1 MRCLRCFYISNASHQ
16 NNSCWRKL
24 SHTCTLLSL
33 FTLGD
38 SMSDRRRA
46 RQNQSR
52 KYWMTWKTGTI
63 FMTGPLLKCWII
75 DYKKPTSCESWD
87 LQKLFDSSEKVK
99 ANFKTE
105 IKVARNERMWS
116 QAWNPGFPSHKNSS
130 TSQPANYHRDSQKQN
145 CSLERQYWG
154 KHLNAHEM
162 ISERSICQ
170 NRHPMPLLQYKNLKR
185 ASSTTGYFFHFFLS
199 LDRFMLEGHPEG
211 SNSSKSPYFRW
222 LIKVFDIFFIK
233 PLHMTYH
240 SYQVPLTSLR
250 YHRMHFHED
259 FLILP
264 TVYPV

>member
-46 RQNQSR
+46 RQNHSR
-52 KYWMTWKTGTI
+52 KYWMTRKTYPI

-75 DYKKPTSCESWD
+75 DYKKPTSRESWD

-116 QAWNPGFPSHKNSS
+116 QAWNPEFPSHKIPRPANRPTASVIPRNKIVHL
-130 TSQPANYHRDSQKQN
+130 TDDIEGNILTLLQPAY
-145 CSLERQYWG
+145 
-154 KHLNAHEM
+154 
-162 ISERSICQ
+162 
-170 NRHPMPLLQYKNLKR
+170 
-185 ASSTTGYFFHFFLS
+185 LS
-199 LDRFMLEGHPEG
+199 VSNNQGEGHM
-211 SNSSKSPYFRW
+211 
-222 LIKVFDIFFIK
+222 I
-233 PLHMTYH
+233 YH
-240 SYQVPLTSLR
+240 
-250 YHRMHFHED
+250 
-259 FLILP
+259 I
-264 TVYPV
+264 

>member
-1 MRCLRCFYISNASHQ
+1 MRCLRCLYISNASHQ

-38 SMSDRRRA
+38 SMSA
-46 RQNQSR
+46 RQNHSR
-52 KYWMTWKTGTI
+52 KYWMTRKTDPI
-63 FMTGPLLKCWII
+63 FMTGPLHKCWII
-75 DYKKPTSCESWD
+75 DYIKPTSCESWD

-99 ANFKTE
+99 TNFKTE
-105 IKVARNERMWS
+105 IKVTRNERMWS

-170 NRHPMPLLQYKNLKR
+170 NHHPCQSCNTRTLREHQVLQ
-185 ASSTTGYFFHFFLS
+185 
-199 LDRFMLEGHPEG
+199 
-211 SNSSKSPYFRW
+211 
-222 LIKVFDIFFIK
+222 VIFF
-233 PLHMTYH
+233 
-240 SYQVPLTSLR
+240 TSFCPSIDLCWR
-250 YHRMHFHED
+250 VIRKARTAARA
-259 FLILP
+259 P
-264 TVYPV
+264 TSDDS